1 MNNTF
6 KCNSE
11 STQHWLQID
20 ISIFFFSDTNLWPSQ
35 VLEGGQVSGTRQNP
49 PTFDRNPWRRP
60 TPESCKSKIE
70 IMTTKKRLR
79 FVRDSLTEGA
89 LSVLEGTRS
98 LVLVLV
104 QLVQDQSF
112 NLGFQLYRASANLRD
127 FCVATQEGRSF
138 TAAEPRYH
146 LRKKKSHIFPA
157 SLCATSTLTNYL
169 QVFKWDALKKSNNGT
184 FCIRFFNRLECI
196 FQQCPARVGFGQSR
210 SEK

>member
-1 MNNTF
+1 M
-6 KCNSE
+6 
-11 STQHWLQID
+11 
-20 ISIFFFSDTNLWPSQ
+20 
-35 VLEGGQVSGTRQNP
+35 
-49 PTFDRNPWRRP
+49 
-60 TPESCKSKIE
+60 
-70 IMTTKKRLR
+70 
-79 FVRDSLTEGA
+79 
-89 LSVLEGTRS
+89 LEGTRS

-127 FCVATQEGRSF
+127 FCVATLSTNRKEGLSQPLSQGI
-138 TAAEPRYH
+138 TYV
-146 LRKKKSHIFPA
+146 KKTHIFPA